1 MNKLIREGLEALQ
14 NLSKQI
20 DDDVLRGVRSAEDAA
35 QLKTVIKQREID
47 LIQKAQLEDLA
58 APTKTKDGREMV
70 EIGGISVPKGGIRN
84 FLLGSGA
91 LGSAAVFGP
100 GILERM
106 SGGANSG
113 PVVLREG
120 ETLDPARFTADIA
133 TQEKIAQRAMNR
145 NVKRRIANAFIG
157 PIRAGQQLINL
168 LPDET
173 PILQG
178 GQDIPLTEYFEYE
191 DPNETVRKRV
201 ELLDQQM
208 DKSNLRKRQEIQTDK
223 QGEAQVKRT
232 EGEAQ
237 IEARQV
243 DIINNYL
250 KNRNIFGPQGTPTRP
265 NRGNYQY

>member
-113 PVVLREG
+113 PVILGQG
-120 ETLDPARFTADIA
+120 ESLDPARFTADIA
-133 TQEKIAQRAMNR
+133 TQEKIAQRAMDR
-145 NVKRRIANAFIG
+145 NVRRRIANAFIG

-168 LPDET
+168 LPDE
-173 PILQG
+173 LQG
-178 GQDIPLTEYFEYE
+178 GQDMPLTEYFKYE
-191 DPNETVRKRV
+191 DPNETVRERV

-208 DKSNLRKRQEIQTDK
+208 DKSNLRRRQEIQTEK

-232 EGEAQ
+232 EGEAE

>member
-1 MNKLIREGLEALQ
+1 MNKLISEGIEALQ
-14 NLSKQI
+14 KLSKQI
-20 DDDVLRGVRSAEDAA
+20 DDDVLRGVRSAEEAA
-35 QLKTVIKQREID
+35 QLKTVIRQREID
-47 LIQKAQLEDLA
+47 LVQKAQLEDLA
-58 APTKTKDGREMV
+58 APTKTKDGREMIEV
-70 EIGGISVPKGGIRN
+70 GRLSVPKGGLRN
-84 FLLGSGA
+84 FLLTSGV
-91 LGSAAVFGP
+91 LGTGAVFGP

-113 PVVLREG
+113 PVILGQG

-133 TQEKIAQRAMNR
+133 TQEKIAQRAMDR
-145 NVKRRIANAFIG
+145 NVARRFANAFIG

-168 LPDET
+168 LPDE
-173 PILQG
+173 LQG
-178 GQDIPLTEYFEYE
+178 GQDMPLTEYFKYE
-191 DPNETVRKRV
+191 DPNETVRERV

-208 DKSNLRKRQEIQTDK
+208 DKSNLRKRQEIQTEK

-232 EGEAQ
+232 EGEAE

>member
-14 NLSKQI
+14 KLSKQI
-20 DDDVLRGVRSAEDAA
+20 DDEVLRGARSAEDAA

-58 APTKTKDGREMV
+58 APAKTKGGREMIEV
-70 EIGGISVPKGGIRN
+70 GGISVPKGGIRN
-84 FLLGSGA
+84 FLLAGG
-91 LGSAAVFGP
+91 LGSAAYFGP
-100 GILERM
+100 GIVERM

-113 PVVLREG
+113 PVILGQG
-120 ETLDPARFTADIA
+120 ETLDPARFTADIS

-145 NVKRRIANAFIG
+145 NDRRRLANVFIG

-168 LPDET
+168 LPDE
-173 PILQG
+173 LQG
-178 GQDIPLTEYFEYE
+178 GQDIPLMEYFKYE
-191 DPNETVRKRV
+191 DPNETVRERV

-208 DKSNLRKRQEIQTDK
+208 DKSNLRKRQEIQTEK

-232 EGEAQ
+232 EGEAD

>member
-208 DKSNLRKRQEIQTDK
+208 DKSNLRKRQEIQTEK

>member
-1 MNKLIREGLEALQ
+1 MNKLISEGIEALQ
-14 NLSKQI
+14 KLSKQI

-191 DPNETVRKRV
+191 DPDETVRKRV

>member
-1 MNKLIREGLEALQ
+1 MNKLISEGIEALQ
-14 NLSKQI
+14 KLSKQL
-20 DDDVLRGVRSAEDAA
+20 DDDVLRGVRSAEEAA

-58 APTKTKDGREMV
+58 APPKTKDGREMI
-70 EIGGISVPKGGIRN
+70 EIGGLNVPKGGIRN
-84 FLLGSGA
+84 FLLTTGVLGTGA
-91 LGSAAVFGP
+91 YLAP
-100 GILERM
+100 GIMERM

-113 PVVLREG
+113 PIILGDG
-120 ETLDPARFTADIA
+120 ETLDPARFTADIS

-145 NVKRRIANAFIG
+145 NVRRRLANVFIG

-168 LPDET
+168 LPDE
-173 PILQG
+173 LQG

-191 DPNETVRKRV
+191 DPNETVRERV

-208 DKSNLRKRQEIQTDK
+208 DKSNQRKRQEIQTEK
-223 QGEAQVKRT
+223 QGEAQVERT
-232 EGEAQ
+232 KGEAE